1 MNEIEAPP
9 CQTDKL
15 SVRVI
20 DRSSLDWEQAEYL
33 VQQTYRRRFDAVIQP
48 NPDRF
53 AVVFRDQDGCGSE
66 MLACAGIKFGEKG
79 KLFSEQY
86 LDEPIE
92 VIMQRQL
99 CEPVPRNSIVE
110 IGALASTGRKAGSEL
125 VRLLPMIVWCLGH
138 RFALCTATGELQLL
152 FRRFDI
158 NFTPLRDASVN
169 RLPTGG
175 TQTWGSYYDRAPQAG
190 FIRMDLLWTLFV
202 RNTGRYQVADIAI
215 DINTE
220 AEGRSC
226 VSIREFLAGAG
237 AIQAGLPSKYSALT
251 ERLRD

>member
-1 MNEIEAPP
+1 MNETEAPP

-169 RLPTGG
+169 RLPAAPRPGDRTTTGRRKRI
-175 TQTWGSYYDRAPQAG
+175 Y
-190 FIRMDLLWTLFV
+190 RMDLLWTLFV